1 MNHGAPQFRLQGM
14 ENAKCALNRCV
25 LDLWR
30 VWVTLEPLPQR
41 KKRRPARPVTTNT
54 SLPMP

>member
-30 VWVTLEPLPQR
+30 VWVGFGSLLSLCR
-41 KKRRPARPVTTNT
+41 SARNAVRRIP
-54 SLPMP
+54 